1 MLSQRRSIRLPEFD
15 YAQAGYYFVTLLAYH
30 RNPIFGNINP
40 SGEVVLNSSG
50 KIAFYEW
57 KNLKR
62 DLKIELDDFV
72 IMPNHIHGILILTQQ
87 PGYTG
92 IKPEKGLQPGSIGMI
107 VGQYKSQVTRLI
119 RKNENDNEMKVW
131 HRNYFEHII
140 RTENALQRIRQYI
153 LENPLHWAEDK
164 FHN

>member
-62 DLKIELDDFV
+62 DLKTS
-72 IMPNHIHGILILTQQ
+72 HLTVLEII
-87 PGYTG
+87 G
-92 IKPEKGLQPGSIGMI
+92 KNRAKEEKEAS
-107 VGQYKSQVTRLI
+107 
-119 RKNENDNEMKVW
+119 
-131 HRNYFEHII
+131 
-140 RTENALQRIRQYI
+140 
-153 LENPLHWAEDK
+153 
-164 FHN
+164 